1 MGANKTIHFMEVCWR
16 DAQDNVSAME
26 PGFWRFLSTELEGLT
41 EAERTVPYMGV
52 KLEGEGGRDRR
63 TSLDYVYVAKER
75 APMDRPHTR
84 QMGGSYGVIQ
94 DGPTVR
100 GIYEPTYAAAVGT
113 TNVAAFMRS
122 SGAAGWS
129 AIEDWLN
136 GVLPHQPNGLKIALR
151 AVVSGDGF
159 EELRRSLGVAKIHVK
174 GSGDAFREAEPAGN
188 IASAVKEAGR
198 VTGGL
203 SVDLTLSFGHVTPDD
218 YSAEQ
223 LKHDLEAFLNANKES
238 FTHGSGN
245 RANATL
251 MFRRDDGR
259 IDRRPVD
266 FIYNKIT
273 TKERVDLEGGEP
285 TRESVLIAL
294 QSAIRRYQNN
304 EL

>member
-1 MGANKTIHFMEVCWR
+1 MGVNKTIHFMEVCWK
-16 DAQDNVSAME
+16 DTQNNVTEMQ
-26 PGFWRFLSTELEGLT
+26 PGFWRFLIGELEGMT
-41 EAERTVPYMGV
+41 DDERTVPYMGV
-52 KLEGEGGRDRR
+52 KLEGEGGRDAR

-84 QMGGSYGVIQ
+84 QVGGSYGVIQ
-94 DGPTVR
+94 DGPTVQ

-136 GVLPHQPNGLKIALR
+136 GVLPSQPGGDKIALR
-151 AVVSGDGF
+151 AVVSANGF
-159 EELRRSLGVAKIHVK
+159 DELKRSLGVAKIHVK
-174 GSGDAFREAEPAGN
+174 GSGDAFRDAEPAGN

-203 SVDLTLSFGHVTPDD
+203 SVDLTLSFGHITPDD

-223 LKHDLEAFLNANKES
+223 LKQDLQAFLEANKAS
-238 FTHGSGN
+238 FTHGSRN
-245 RANATL
+245 QADATL
-251 MFRRDDGR
+251 MFRKDDGR

-273 TKERVDLEGGEP
+273 TKERVDLDGGEP
-285 TRESVLIAL
+285 TRDSVLIAL

>member
-16 DAQDNVSAME
+16 DPQDNVSAME
-26 PGFWRFLSTELEGLT
+26 PGFWRFLIEELGGLT
-41 EAERTVPYMGV
+41 DDERTVPYMGV
-52 KLEGEGGRDRR
+52 KLEGEGGRDPR

-84 QMGGSYGVIQ
+84 QLSGSYGVIQ
-94 DGPTVR
+94 DGPTVQ

-113 TNVAAFMRS
+113 TNVAAFLRT

-136 GVLPHQPNGLKIALR
+136 GVLGPQPGGMKIALR
-151 AVVSGDGF
+151 AVVSANGF
-159 EELRRSLGVAKIHVK
+159 DELKRSLGVARIHVK
-174 GSGDAFREAEPAGN
+174 GSGDAFRDSEPAGN

-198 VTGGL
+198 VAGGL
-203 SVDLTLSFGHVTPDD
+203 SVDLTLSFGHATPDD

-223 LKHDLEAFLNANKES
+223 LKDDLEAFLNANKAS

-245 RANATL
+245 KADATL

-259 IDRRPVD
+259 VDRRPVD

-285 TRESVLIAL
+285 TRESVLLAL
-294 QSAIRRYQNN
+294 QSAVRRYQNN